1 MPLICLPDE
10 RAMDLVGPL
19 PDGIEVVV
27 WNGRGQPGRDVTT
40 TEFLV
45 PAFAF
50 STPEQQ
56 RAVFAEL
63 PKLRVIQVL
72 SAGVDFIVG
81 NTPPGV
87 LLCDARGVH
96 GGSTAEW
103 AMTALLASLR
113 EIPRFVLAAQD
124 HRWDQDTTDELAG
137 KRVLVVGSGDLGEQ
151 MARRLR
157 AFDAE
162 PTMVARTAR
171 PGVHAVTE
179 LPELLPY
186 ADIVVLVVPLT
197 SETTRM
203 VDAAFLAAMPDG
215 SLLVNAARGPI
226 VDTDALV
233 AELQSRRLFAA
244 LDVTDPE
251 PLPPDHPL
259 WAAPNLLLTPHVGG
273 SVHGFPR
280 RAYALVREQILRFA
294 AGQPLINVV
303 EGEY

>member
-1 MPLICLPDE
+1 MPVICLSDE
-10 RAMDLVGPL
+10 RAVDYVAPL
-19 PDGIEVVV
+19 PDGVEVVV
-27 WNGRGQPGRDVTT
+27 WDGQGRPDTDVSA

-50 STPEQQ
+50 STPAQQ

-63 PKLRVIQVL
+63 PKLRVVQVL

-113 EIPRFVLAAQD
+113 EIPRFVLAAQE
-124 HRWDQDTTDELAG
+124 HRWDQDATDELAG
-137 KRVLVVGSGDLGEQ
+137 KRVLVIGSGDLGEQ
-151 MARRLR
+151 MAGRLR

-162 PTMVARTAR
+162 PTMVARTGR
-171 PGVHAVTE
+171 DGVHAVTE
-179 LPELLPY
+179 LPELLPH
-186 ADIVVLVVPLT
+186 ADVVVLVVPLT

-203 VDAAFLAAMPDG
+203 VNPEFLAAMPEG
-215 SLLVNAARGPI
+215 SLVVNAARGPI
-226 VDTDALV
+226 VDTDALL
-233 AELQSRRLFAA
+233 AELQARRIFAA

-259 WAAPNLLLTPHVGG
+259 WDAPNLLLTPHVGG

-294 AGQPLINVV
+294 AGEPLINVV

>member
-1 MPLICLPDE
+1 MPVICLSDQ
-10 RAMDLVGPL
+10 RAVKLVGQL
-19 PDGIEVVV
+19 PDDVHVVV
-27 WNGRGQPGRDVTT
+27 WGGRGRPDPDVTA

-50 STPEQQ
+50 TTPEQQ

-63 PKLRVIQVL
+63 PKLRVVQVL

-81 NTPPGV
+81 NIPPGV

-103 AMTALLASLR
+103 AMAALLASLR
-113 EIPRFVLAAQD
+113 EIARFVLAAQE
-124 HRWDQDTTDELAG
+124 HRWDQDSTDELAG
-137 KRVLVVGSGDLGEQ
+137 KRVLVVGSGDLGAQ

-171 PGVHAVTE
+171 EGVRAVAE
-179 LPELLPY
+179 LPELLPH
-186 ADIVVLVVPLT
+186 ADVVVLVVPLT
-197 SETTRM
+197 SETKHM
-203 VDAAFLAAMPDG
+203 VDAEFLAAMPDG

-226 VDTDALV
+226 VDTGALLT
-233 AELQSRRLFAA
+233 ELQSHRIFAA

-251 PLPPDHPL
+251 PLPPEHPL
-259 WAAPNLLLTPHVGG
+259 WDAPNLLLTPHVAG
-273 SVHGFPR
+273 SVRGFPR

-294 AGQPLINVV
+294 AGEPLINVV

>member
-1 MPLICLPDE
+1 MPVICLPDQH
-10 RAMDLVGPL
+10 AVDFVGPV
-19 PDGIEVVV
+19 PDGIDLVV
-27 WNGRGQPGRDVTT
+27 WNGRGRPDTDVSAA
-40 TEFLV
+40 EFLV

-56 RAVFAEL
+56 RAVFAAL
-63 PKLRVIQVL
+63 PKLRVVQVL

-103 AMTALLASLR
+103 AMAALLASLR
-113 EIPRFVLAAQD
+113 EIPRFVLAAQE

-137 KRVLVVGSGDLGEQ
+137 KRVLVVGAGDLGEH

-171 PGVHAVTE
+171 DGVHAVAE
-179 LPELLPY
+179 LPELLPH
-186 ADIVVLVVPLT
+186 ADVVVIVVPLT
-197 SETTRM
+197 SETTRL
-203 VDAAFLAAMPDG
+203 VDAAFLGAMPDG
-215 SLLVNAARGPI
+215 SLLVNAARGLI

-233 AELQSRRLFAA
+233 GELQSRRLFAA

-259 WAAPNLLLTPHVGG
+259 WDAPNLLLTPHVGG
-273 SVHGFPR
+273 SVRGFPR
-280 RAYALVREQILRFA
+280 RAYVLVREQILRFA
-294 AGQPLINVV
+294 AGEPLINVV

>member
-1 MPLICLPDE
+1 MPVICLPDQ
-10 RAMDLVGPL
+10 RAVDLVAPVPVGV
-19 PDGIEVVV
+19 DVVV
-27 WNGRGQPGRDVTT
+27 WVGLGRPDSDVTAR
-40 TEFLV
+40 EFLV
-45 PAFAF
+45 PEFAF
-50 STPEQQ
+50 SMSAQQ

-63 PKLRVIQVL
+63 PKLRVVQVL

-103 AMTALLASLR
+103 AMAALLASLR
-113 EIPRFVLAAQD
+113 EIPRFVLAARE
-124 HRWDQDTTDELAG
+124 HRWDQDATDELAG

-171 PGVHAVTE
+171 EGVHAVIE
-179 LPELLPY
+179 LPELLPH
-186 ADIVVLVVPLT
+186 ADVVVLVVPLT

-203 VDAAFLAAMPDG
+203 VDPKFLAAMPEG

-226 VDTDALV
+226 VDTDALL
-233 AELQSRRLFAA
+233 AELQARRIFAA

-259 WAAPNLLLTPHVGG
+259 WDAPNLLLTPHVAG
-273 SVHGFPR
+273 SVRGFPR
-280 RAYALVREQILRFA
+280 RAYALVRAQILRFA
-294 AGQPLINVV
+294 AGEPLINVV

>member
-1 MPLICLPDE
+1 MPVICLPDQ
-10 RAMDLVGPL
+10 RAVDLVGPL
-19 PDGIEVVV
+19 PDSVQVVV
-27 WNGRGQPGRDVTT
+27 RDGRGRPDPDVTA

-45 PAFAF
+45 PEFAF
-50 STPEQQ
+50 SSPQQQ

-63 PKLRVIQVL
+63 PKLRVVQVL

-103 AMTALLASLR
+103 AMAALLASVR
-113 EIPRFVLAAQD
+113 EIPRFVLAAQE
-124 HRWDQDTTDELAG
+124 HRWDMHSTDELAG

-171 PGVHAVTE
+171 AGVHAVTE
-179 LPELLPY
+179 LPQLLPH
-186 ADIVVLVVPLT
+186 ADVVVLVVPLT
-197 SETTRM
+197 SETTRI
-203 VDAAFLAAMPDG
+203 VDAEFLAAMPDG

-226 VDTDALV
+226 VDTSALL
-233 AELQSRRLFAA
+233 AELQSRRIFAA

-251 PLPPDHPL
+251 PLPAEHPL
-259 WAAPNLLLTPHVGG
+259 WDAPNLLLTPHVAG
-273 SVHGFPR
+273 SVRGFPR
-280 RAYALVREQILRFA
+280 RAYVLVREQILRFA
-294 AGQPLINVV
+294 AGQRLINVV

>member
-1 MPLICLPDE
+1 MPVICLPDQ
-10 RAMDLVGPL
+10 RAVKLVGPL
-19 PDGIEVVV
+19 PDDVQVVV
-27 WNGRGQPGRDVTT
+27 WDGRGRPDPDVTG

-50 STPEQQ
+50 STAEQQ

-63 PKLRVIQVL
+63 PKLRVVQVL

-103 AMTALLASLR
+103 AMAALLASIR
-113 EIPRFVLAAQD
+113 EIPRFVLAAQQ
-124 HRWDQDTTDELAG
+124 HRWDQDSTDELAG
-137 KRVLVVGSGDLGEQ
+137 KRVLVVGSGDLGAQ

-171 PGVHAVTE
+171 AGVHAVTE
-179 LPELLPY
+179 LPQLLPH
-186 ADIVVLVVPLT
+186 ADVVVLVVPLT
-197 SETTRM
+197 SETKQM
-203 VDAAFLAAMPDG
+203 VDAKFLSAMPDG

-226 VDTDALV
+226 VDTGALL
-233 AELQSRRLFAA
+233 AELQSLRIFAA

-251 PLPPDHPL
+251 PLPSEHPL
-259 WAAPNLLLTPHVGG
+259 WDAPNLLLTPHVAG
-273 SVHGFPR
+273 SVRGFPR
-280 RAYALVREQILRFA
+280 RAYALVREQIVCFA
-294 AGQPLINVV
+294 AGEPLVNVV
-303 EGEY
+303 AGEY

>member
-1 MPLICLPDE
+1 MAVICLPDK
-10 RAMDLVGPL
+10 RAVKQVGPL
-19 PDGIEVVV
+19 PDDVQVVV
-27 WNGRGQPGRDVTT
+27 WDGRGRPDPDVTA

-45 PAFAF
+45 PTFAF

-63 PKLRVIQVL
+63 PKLRAVQLL
-72 SAGVDFIVG
+72 SAGVDFILG

-103 AMTALLASLR
+103 TMAALLASLR
-113 EIPRFVLAAQD
+113 EIPRFVLAAQE
-124 HRWDQDTTDELAG
+124 HRWDQDSTDELAG
-137 KRVLVVGSGDLGEQ
+137 KRVLVIGSGDLGGQ

-171 PGVHAVTE
+171 AGVHAVTE
-179 LPELLPY
+179 LPELLPH
-186 ADIVVLVVPLT
+186 AEVVVLVVPLT
-197 SETTRM
+197 SETRGM
-203 VDAAFLAAMPDG
+203 VDAGFLAAMPDG

-226 VDTDALV
+226 VDTGALL
-233 AELQSRRLFAA
+233 AELQSRRVFAA

-251 PLPPDHPL
+251 PLPPEHPL
-259 WAAPNLLLTPHVGG
+259 WDAPNLLLTPHVAG
-273 SVHGFPR
+273 SVRGFPR

-294 AGQPLINVV
+294 AGEPLINVV

>member
-1 MPLICLPDE
+1 MPVICLSDQ
-10 RAMDLVGPL
+10 RAVKLVGQL
-19 PDGIEVVV
+19 PDDVHVVV
-27 WNGRGQPGRDVTT
+27 WDGRGRPDPDVTA

-50 STPEQQ
+50 TTPEQQ

-63 PKLRVIQVL
+63 PKLRVVQVL

-81 NTPPGV
+81 NIPPGV

-103 AMTALLASLR
+103 AMAALLASLR
-113 EIPRFVLAAQD
+113 EIARFVLAAQE
-124 HRWDQDTTDELAG
+124 HRWDQDSTDELAG
-137 KRVLVVGSGDLGEQ
+137 KRVLVVGSGDLGAQ

-171 PGVHAVTE
+171 EGVRAVAE
-179 LPELLPY
+179 LPELLPH
-186 ADIVVLVVPLT
+186 ADVVVLVVPLT
-197 SETTRM
+197 SETKHM
-203 VDAAFLAAMPDG
+203 VDAEFLAAMPDG

-226 VDTDALV
+226 VDTGALLT
-233 AELQSRRLFAA
+233 ELQSHRIFAA

-251 PLPPDHPL
+251 PLPPEHPL
-259 WAAPNLLLTPHVGG
+259 WDAPNLLLTPHVAG
-273 SVHGFPR
+273 SVRGFPR
-280 RAYALVREQILRFA
+280 RAYALAREQILRFA
-294 AGQPLINVV
+294 AGEPLINVV